1 MGIAC
6 LGCRVELSGSCGV
19 CEGMRFVRRVSTSL
33 EGALLLSC
41 LLSCVK
47 SRVVAPDLARMGD
60 RGAWKVVNSDPR
72 GGIQG
77 GLAVAT
83 LDPHG
88 GDGPGSNVALALV
101 EGLPFT
107 EGTIDVDLKGGGGDQ
122 PSFLGV
128 AFGVDDLTSYE
139 AVYFRPFRFG
149 AAEPEQAMHAVQYV
163 AWPDHPWRRLR
174 DWSPNVQEGRIHPVP
189 DPAGW
194 FHAHIEVESQQ
205 VLVFVDGSPRP
216 CLVVNRLRTA
226 DRGGVGL
233 WTDGYEGSFANL
245 KIVPAARLTAVPPPP
260 SAPDWSAI
268 AAAPDRSAKD
278 RRLDAGRHPAEM
290 LAFLDVHPGM
300 RVAELGAGPGYT
312 SELLAR
318 AVGRRGTVY
327 MQDEPAWL
335 PFLVDALRER
345 FSHAVMASPS
355 VIRASRHFED
365 PLPPE
370 ARNLDVVVVNLIYHD
385 VIDKTDRAAMNRHV
399 FDALR
404 PGGAYVLVDS
414 SAPDGSGV
422 SVVETLHRIDEAV
435 VKDEVIRAGFR
446 LQAEGSFLRNPA
458 DRRDW
463 NAAPEAAEAAGR
475 RGTSDRF
482 ALRFIRPLTTEPT
495 WHP

>member
-1 MGIAC
+1 MGS
-6 LGCRVELSGSCGV
+6 L
-19 CEGMRFVRRVSTSL
+19 RRVL
-33 EGALLLSC
+33 APFGGAPLLLLGLLSC
-41 LLSCVK
+41 AT
-47 SRVVAPDLARMGD
+47 SRVVAPDLARMDD
-60 RGAWKVVNSDPR
+60 RGAWNIVNSDRR
-72 GGIQG
+72 GGMQG
-77 GLAVAT
+77 RIAVAT

-107 EGTIDVDLKGGGGDQ
+107 EGTIDVDLKGGGADK

-128 AFGVDDLTSYE
+128 VFGVDDLTSYE

-149 AAEPEQAMHAVQYV
+149 AADPEQVVHAVQYV
-163 AWPDHPWRRLR
+163 AWPDHTWRRLR
-174 DWSPNVQEGRIHPVP
+174 DWRPNVYEARIHPVP

-194 FHAHIEVESQQ
+194 FHAHVEVESRQ

-216 CLVVNRLRTA
+216 CLVVDRLRTP

-233 WTDGYEGSFANL
+233 WVDGYEGSFANL
-245 KIVPAARLTAVPPPP
+245 KIVPAARATTVAPPR
-260 SAPDWSAI
+260 SAQDWSAL

-278 RRLDAGRHPAEM
+278 RSLDAGRHPAEM
-290 LAFLDVHPGM
+290 LAFLDVRPGM
-300 RVAELGAGPGYT
+300 RVADLGAGSGYT
-312 SELLAR
+312 TELLAR
-318 AVGRRGTVY
+318 GVGPRGTVY
-327 MQDEPAWL
+327 MQNEPTWL
-335 PFLVDALRER
+335 PFLADALRER
-345 FSHAVMASPS
+345 FSHAVMASPN
-355 VIRASRHFED
+355 VIRADLPFED
-365 PLPPE
+365 PLPAQ
-370 ARNLDVVVVNLIYHD
+370 ARELDVVVMNLIYHD
-385 VIDKTDRAAMNRHV
+385 VVATKTDRAAMNRHV

-422 SVVETLHRIDEAV
+422 SAVQTLHRIDEAV
-435 VKDEVIRAGFR
+435 VKDEMIRAGFR

-463 NAAPEAAEAAGR
+463 NASPEAAEEAGR

-482 ALRFIRPLTTEPT
+482 TLRFIKPLTTEPT